1 MLTLQPDA
9 VWAGSETPAAEHAIE
24 AMQQSAVTITLPRM
38 QFRVTNSPP
47 LRQPAG
53 FLAPHIRSSSG
64 GSVLFAHFLQ
74 SLHRFR
80 MPRPFDAHLFRRAV
94 EFGMEIVARLAAKL
108 RRLHRNA
115 VRVCPRVLPDAG
127 YLPGDF
133 DIRFV
138 GLDGEGM
145 VGNLRRNPSLRR
157 LADASELIA
166 EVAIERL
173 KPVRQFD
180 HCFAAGIGCDI
191 TVIDILHLRRF
202 DGRVVE
208 VFVGGIERV
217 IYMHGSNGPNDTA
230 RDINLALETAGVARY

>member
-80 MPRPFDAHLFRRAV
+80 MPRPFDARLF
-94 EFGMEIVARLAAKL
+94 
-108 RRLHRNA
+108 RNA

-230 RDINLALETAGVARY
+230 RDIN